1 MNFLLVFE
9 STGDSIPFKTI
20 NTQSADVLSY
30 YVDYL
35 NSNNLNRFVSNQ
47 GSHISRLI
55 DKLNSTI
62 VECNE
67 FIYELLDRRIDTY
80 DRDCYL
86 NQKILN
92 KIHADWV
99 RSQSVIYNI
108 SEKRKKYNYS
118 KQAENI
124 HSLFPDNYPA
134 PSLGIIIE
142 KLGVEPAY
150 SSINQLVHTLETEL
164 ANFNFSVA
172 DQSWVEFTNP
182 FSKEILTNDIS
193 NFALAFH
200 HLGRSLYNKF
210 IRHDHELEF
219 DDENSYNELLG
230 FIDIRLVP
238 PQTIPLSKEYISWC
252 NSHNKIPSG
261 KHLNIANVPD
271 LSDRLTDYRT
281 ILFKNSLQNNAS
293 SIQLNKG
300 N

>member
-108 SEKRKKYNYS
+108 SEK
-118 KQAENI
+118 
-124 HSLFPDNYPA
+124 
-134 PSLGIIIE
+134 
-142 KLGVEPAY
+142 
-150 SSINQLVHTLETEL
+150 
-164 ANFNFSVA
+164 
-172 DQSWVEFTNP
+172 
-182 FSKEILTNDIS
+182 
-193 NFALAFH
+193 
-200 HLGRSLYNKF
+200 
-210 IRHDHELEF
+210 
-219 DDENSYNELLG
+219 
-230 FIDIRLVP
+230 
-238 PQTIPLSKEYISWC
+238 
-252 NSHNKIPSG
+252 
-261 KHLNIANVPD
+261 
-271 LSDRLTDYRT
+271 
-281 ILFKNSLQNNAS
+281 
-293 SIQLNKG
+293 
-300 N
+300 